1 MGNSQNSAATS
12 NPSNANSL
20 HHHHHHQNQNQSNLS
35 KFDTNNSMII
45 SPPLTNS
52 LGFASSSSPLMH
64 TRCQHLQ
71 QNAQFN
77 NTNQTSSHSNSS
89 NSNTSS
95 SSTSTKRKTK
105 SKDSLLNNSFETNLT
120 NINFIDAC
128 SLIGNLL

>member
-20 HHHHHHQNQNQSNLS
+20 HHHHQHQHQNQSNL

-52 LGFASSSSPLMH
+52 LGFASSPSPL
-64 TRCQHLQ
+64 TRFQHLQ

-105 SKDSLLNNSFETNLT
+105 SKDSLLNSSFETNLS

-128 SLIGNLL
+128 SLIGNLFII